1 MPEQTDAWRV
11 KAIAGLAKIAVQPA
25 TADKEADMA
34 VIDPTRTWVPV
45 EERLAATTATA
56 HATAAEAHA

>member
-1 MPEQTDAWRV
+1 MT
-11 KAIAGLAKIAVQPA
+11 AIAGLAKIAVQPA

-45 EERLAATTATA
+45 EERLAATTTTATA
-56 HATAAEAHA
+56 HAAAAEAHA

>member
-1 MPEQTDAWRV
+1 MT
-11 KAIAGLAKIAVQPA
+11 AIAGLAKIAVQPA